1 MLSNCKKI
9 VLNIIGDKK
18 SKVYGLEKKLSDME
32 RKLDRGE
39 LDASQAMVSLRSI
52 FRYNISSD
60 EYRKIEKELRFR
72 IK

>member
-9 VLNIIGDKK
+9 VLSIVGDKK

-39 LDASQAMVSLRSI
+39 LDVSQAMVNLRSI

-60 EYRKIEKELRFR
+60 EYRRIEKELRYR
-72 IK
+72 IR